1 MGEGTKSAKSLFTSK
16 LFLPFFLMLTLMG
29 VAGAAIQKASN
40 LLVMAQLD
48 KSTAPIVKLISSF
61 PVMLLIILFVFFLR
75 KIPIQSWML
84 YVLLSFA
91 IILAVVALWLIPN
104 IVQSPS
110 HKLATAIE
118 FLFSGDLGHGLGE
131 AVRQWRLSLVLLM
144 LKFLSPALFSVIV
157 WAFIN
162 QVTLFSESIKYYIPL
177 AFLSSLPAFFLFRP
191 IFSLLLLRVV
201 PWTMRASWLSELL
214 FLPFLHCLS
223 FDGRARAFLWSD
235 GQQVARK
242 EQSFKQPLLL
252 VAWHLLLLG
261 LE

>member
-177 AFLSSLPAFFLFRP
+177 AFLSSLPAFFLFSTH
-191 IFSLLLLRVV
+191 F
-201 PWTMRASWLSELL
+201 L
-214 FLPFLHCLS
+214 FCCYE
-223 FDGRARAFLWSD
+223 WSH
-235 GQQVARK
+235 GPCA
-242 EQSFKQPLLL
+242 
-252 VAWHLLLLG
+252 LLG
-261 LE
+261 YRSFYFYPSCTVYLSTGVPEHSCGAMGSK